1 MSKSSNKSS
10 PQNQIQSQNDKLIQS
25 ESRFQGKFDPAVF
38 QALKFAYAPYRLWLL
53 LFLILGFVGRALL
66 LANAN
71 IIGWWV
77 DSLCQGPG
85 CRTLPG
91 WLQSYGNDDFIQL
104 LSAMVVSGFF
114 LTWIFRVGFSGVSAH
129 AVSTLYDETTL
140 RTSRFP
146 MSFFDQ
152 TPVGRVVTRFSSD
165 YGNVFRLFGGPLA
178 EFLSIIFDLFWM
190 LVLTAVAGPFFL
202 PLIVVLGFFQYQ
214 VYKRNQTTLRD
225 CRRELSASR
234 SPSVAHF
241 SETAQGASTI
251 RSFIKQD
258 SFSKRFEGLDNY
270 YLLQKLRTTKAI
282 VNFALQMNI
291 LTALMLI
298 GSAFLALWGVQ
309 NGSLSVGAVGVAF
322 GFITLSGNT
331 VQMFFEWLAQFE
343 EAMVGV
349 ERMNQYLRAPLEP
362 GSRLPLKVLF
372 KTEHATDAPR
382 DLLERKSNPLTGLKA
397 AAVRFDNVSF
407 RYNENLPWVLKN
419 LSFEIKPGERFGIVG
434 RTGSGK
440 SSLIQALF
448 HLYPI
453 DQGRISIS
461 GLSPRHSDS
470 SSASVLDL
478 KAYRRS
484 VAFIAQDPALFRG
497 TLRDNLDVEFEHTDQ
512 ELAGVLKRVGLE
524 EWSDEAGLNKII
536 DEKGRNLSVGE
547 KQLIC
552 LARCLLQ
559 NSPVVVMDEAT
570 SAIDPKSEEILVRA
584 TEDFFAGR
592 TQIII
597 AHRLSTLR
605 SCDRILWLQNGQVH
619 RLGPTREVLEEFEK
633 ANLSFAPSSGMLG
646 E

>member
-1 MSKSSNKSS
+1 MK
-10 PQNQIQSQNDKLIQS
+10 PDKLIQN

-38 QALKFAYAPYRLWLL
+38 ETLKFAYAPYKWSLIFFLL
-53 LFLILGFVGRALL
+53 LGFFGRALL

-71 IIGWWV
+71 VIGWWV

-85 CRTLPG
+85 CRALPG
-91 WLQSYGNDDFIQL
+91 WLGQFSNSDFVTL
-104 LSAMVVSGFF
+104 LGVMVAAGFV
-114 LTWIFRVGFSGVSAH
+114 LTWVFRVGFSGVSAQ

-146 MSFFDQ
+146 MSFFDI

-190 LVLTAVAGPFFL
+190 LALTAVAGPLFL
-202 PLIVVLGFFQYQ
+202 PLILILGYGQYL
-214 VYKRNQTTLRD
+214 VYKANQTRLRE

-270 YLLQKLRTTKAI
+270 YLLQKLKTTKAI
-282 VNFALQMNI
+282 VSFALQMNV
-291 LTALMLI
+291 LTALLLV
-298 GSAFLALWGVQ
+298 GSAGMAMWGIA
-309 NGSLSVGAVGVAF
+309 NGYMSVGAVGVAF

-331 VQMFFEWLAQFE
+331 VQMFFDWLAQFE

-349 ERMNQYLRAPLEP
+349 ERMNQYLRTPSEP
-362 GSRLPLKVLF
+362 GALLPAQVLF
-372 KTEHATDAPR
+372 KTDHVTDTQR
-382 DLLERKSNPLTGLKA
+382 DIQERKTNPLSDLRA
-397 AAVRFDNVSF
+397 APVRFENVSF
-407 RYNENLPWVLKN
+407 RYSPDLPWVLKDLN
-419 LSFEIKPGERFGIVG
+419 FEIKAGERFGIVG

-453 DQGRISIS
+453 DQGSITIN
-461 GLSPRHSDS
+461 GLSPRTDP
-470 SSASVLDL
+470 ASTDPASLDL

-484 VAFIAQDPALFRG
+484 IAFIAQDPALFRG
-497 TLRDNLDVEFEHTDQ
+497 TLRENLDVDFSHTDA
-512 ELAGVLKRVGLE
+512 ELISALTRVGLE
-524 EWSDEAGLNKII
+524 EWAHEAGLEKHIE
-536 DEKGRNLSVGE
+536 EKGRNLSVGE
-547 KQLIC
+547 KQLVC
-552 LARCLLQ
+552 LSRCLLQ

-570 SAIDPKSEEILVRA
+570 SSIDPKSEEILVRA
-584 TEDFFAGR
+584 TEEFFAER

-605 SCDRILWLQNGQVH
+605 SCDRILWLQNGQV
-619 RLGPTREVLEEFEK
+619 RMLGPMREVLQEFEK
-633 ANLSFAPSSGMLG
+633 ANLSFPASSGILG

>member
-1 MSKSSNKSS
+1 MK
-10 PQNQIQSQNDKLIQS
+10 PDKLIQT

-38 QALKFAYAPYRLWLL
+38 ETLKFAYAPYKWSLIAFLL
-53 LFLILGFVGRALL
+53 LGFFGRAAL

-71 IIGWWV
+71 VIGWWV

-85 CRTLPG
+85 CRPLPG
-91 WLQSYGNDDFIQL
+91 WLQHFGNADFVNL
-104 LSAMVVSGFF
+104 LGAMVGAGFV
-114 LTWIFRVGFSGVSAH
+114 LTWVFRVGFSGVSAQ

-146 MSFFDQ
+146 MSFFDN

-190 LVLTAVAGPFFL
+190 LALTALAGPWFL
-202 PLIVVLGFFQYQ
+202 PLIVLMGYLQFW
-214 VYKRNQTTLRD
+214 VYKANQTRLRE

-258 SFSKRFEGLDNY
+258 SFSRRFEGLDNY
-270 YLLQKLRTTKAI
+270 YLLQKLKTTKAI

-291 LTALMLI
+291 LTALLLV
-298 GSAFLALWGVQ
+298 GSAAMAMWGVAS
-309 NGSLSVGAVGVAF
+309 GRMSVGAVGVAF

-331 VQMFFEWLAQFE
+331 VQMFFDWLAQFE

-349 ERMNQYLRAPLEP
+349 ERMNQYLRTPSEP
-362 GSRLPLKVLF
+362 GALLPTQVLF
-372 KTEHATDAPR
+372 KTDHRTDTPR
-382 DLLERKSNPLTGLKA
+382 DLQERKSNPLSELRA
-397 AAVRFDNVSF
+397 APVRFENVSF
-407 RYNENLPWVLKN
+407 RYAPDLPWVLKDLN
-419 LSFEIKPGERFGIVG
+419 FEIKPGERFGIVG

-453 DQGRISIS
+453 EQGRISIQ
-461 GLSPRHSDS
+461 GLSPRNVLIDP
-470 SSASVLDL
+470 AATDRLDL

-484 VAFIAQDPALFRG
+484 IAFIAQDPALFRG
-497 TLRDNLDVEFEHTDQ
+497 SLRENLDVDFSRTDA
-512 ELAGVLKRVGLE
+512 ELIGALKRVGLE
-524 EWSDEAGLNKII
+524 EWANEAGLQKHIE
-536 DEKGRNLSVGE
+536 EKGRNLSVGE
-547 KQLIC
+547 KQLVC
-552 LARCLLQ
+552 LSRCLLQ

-570 SAIDPKSEEILVRA
+570 SSIDPKSEEILVRA
-584 TEDFFAGR
+584 TEEFFLGR

-605 SCDRILWLQNGQVH
+605 SCDRILWLQNGQV
-619 RLGPTREVLEEFEK
+619 RMLGPMREVLQEFEK
-633 ANLSFAPSSGMLG
+633 ANLSFPASSGILA